1 VTYRQSKSAI
11 VVLSVLGLVAGCDNG
26 SSCLPAIAGAAECPS
41 STIVD
46 TSVSDP
52 ICLSAGG
59 LPLCRGG
66 DNATCYICSGSD
78 FTDNCVVHS
87 SDDTIECVHSCDK
100 C

>member
-1 VTYRQSKSAI
+1 M
-11 VVLSVLGLVAGCDNG
+11 VVLAVLGLVAGCDNG
-26 SSCLPAIAGAAECPS
+26 SSCLPAIPGAAECPS

-66 DNATCYICSGSD
+66 DNATCYICSSSD
-78 FTDNCVVHS
+78 FTDNCLVHS
-87 SDDTIECVHSCDK
+87 SKDDTIECVHSCDK